1 MRILIVTIGSRGD
14 VAPFTGLGTALGA
27 AGHEVAIASHEIFR
41 DLVVDCGLEFRP
53 LPGDPSE
60 KLASEKGQ
68 RYQQGGPVRLVRFLQ
83 LIGEYMGALN
93 QGILTAARQ
102 GTDVMLLSGLGIVG
116 GYHIAEG
123 LGLPSMGLALQ
134 PLHPTGEFPPSTL
147 TTRSFG
153 HLGNRAA
160 ARASLFLTAAT
171 TQGATKRLRAELGL
185 PPLGPREILDRQE
198 STHWPIY
205 HGFSPAVVPRPPDW
219 REGLE
224 VVGYWWPVR
233 PTGWTPP
240 QDLVDFLDA
249 GPAPVYVGFGSMNPG
264 DGERVSQLVAT
275 VARRLGVRMVI
286 QAGWARLSQAD
297 HDPDRTMLIG
307 DMPHDWLFPRMA
319 AVVHHAGA
327 GTAGAGLRAGVP
339 AVPVPLTSDQPFW
352 AARLVGLGVAPVSI
366 PHEQLTADSL
376 TLALSEAV
384 TGPSYRQK
392 AQEMAGRLAGEDGA
406 KPILAAL
413 SNLQEESGI
422 S

>member
-14 VAPFTGLGTALGA
+14 AAPFTGLGAALGA

-41 DLVVDCGLEFRP
+41 DLVTGSGLEFRP

-68 RYQQGGPVRLVRFLQ
+68 RYQRGGPVSLVRFLQ

-93 QGILTAARQ
+93 QGILAAARQ

-147 TTRSFG
+147 TTRSLG
-153 HLGNRAA
+153 HRGNRTA
-160 ARASLFLTAAT
+160 ARASLLLTAAT

-185 PPLGPREILDRQE
+185 PPLGPREILERQE
-198 STHWPIY
+198 SSHWPIF
-205 HGFSPAVVPRPPDW
+205 HGFSPIVVPRPPDW

-224 VVGYWWPVR
+224 VAGYWWPTR
-233 PTGWTPP
+233 PEGWTPS
-240 QDLVDFLDA
+240 QDLVDFLEA
-249 GPAPVYVGFGSMNPG
+249 GPAPVYVGFGSMNSG
-264 DGERVSQLVAT
+264 DGQRVSEIVAM
-275 VARRLGVRMVI
+275 AGRRLGVRMVI

-297 HDPDRTMLIG
+297 HDPDRTMVIG

-352 AARLVGLGVAPVSI
+352 AARLVGLGVAPTSI
-366 PHEQLTADSL
+366 PHKRLSADALTV
-376 TLALSEAV
+376 ALGEAV
-384 TGPSYRQK
+384 TGASYRAK
-392 AQEMAGRLAGEDGA
+392 AQELAGQMAAEDGVR
-406 KPILAAL
+406 PILTAL
-413 SNLQEESGI
+413 SKLQDGVGI
-422 S
+422 A